1 MMEMIIH
8 LPKNQKEMK
17 EKVTRGTAG
26 KNDAEAGTS
35 SQYYGKQQA
44 VGGMGEGLADKE
56 ETANKEHT
64 NQTAQPE
71 KEIGGVNQNE
81 KDKAPELN
89 SSQESEDSIGFE
101 ELLSPGGKH
110 WNFGTFQQEDIRNIY
125 RMQLNETNSIVVNE
139 YGTNLVKR
147 KMDPLMVIEAKNAMS
162 KSEQVAEKTQGESL
176 QEEMEDGGG
185 GTQEA
190 PGMENLSQEEN
201 HLSQDAIMVGG
212 SGETL
217 VKDKI
222 AMTAQDSALLITDE
236 AVLDPVIP
244 GKETMTSAKYLVEH
258 GEGIEDPASQ
268 STSSDWDFLADEE
281 SAENMLMKE
290 TQDEEVVDEAA
301 QIEKGKS
308 KHIINSKGGKPVRQ
322 SERIK
327 KQDNGGV
334 KITEK
339 AERAAKK
346 RNLEGNS
353 FVNKNSF
360 AVLDSL
366 EIINKFSKMGGNSIS
381 VTMEHIDLLKDLEMA
396 RNNVRE
402 RLEEI
407 NRDNDEGSV
416 AEPSLEEV
424 KLIEWKSDSSDV
436 SDLEGYH
443 KISRRKNKKGKKK
456 KSPKKVSTPKGQS
469 FQPDDGID
477 CLEGDIPR

>member
-1 MMEMIIH
+1 
-8 LPKNQKEMK
+8 LLSLKKE
-17 EKVTRGTAG
+17 
-26 KNDAEAGTS
+26 N
-35 SQYYGKQQA
+35 
-44 VGGMGEGLADKE
+44 
-56 ETANKEHT
+56 
-64 NQTAQPE
+64 
-71 KEIGGVNQNE
+71 GGVDQND

-89 SSQESEDSIGFE
+89 SSQESEDSICFE

-125 RMQLNETNSIVVNE
+125 RMQLNETNSIAVNE
-139 YGTNLVKR
+139 YGTNLVKS

-162 KSEQVAEKTQGESL
+162 KGEQVAEKTQGESL

-201 HLSQDAIMVGG
+201 SLSQDALMVGG
-212 SGETL
+212 LGETM
-217 VKDKI
+217 VKDKNS
-222 AMTAQDSALLITDE
+222 MPAQDSALLISNE
-236 AVLDPVIP
+236 AARDPVIP
-244 GKETMTSAKYLVEH
+244 RKETMTSAEYLSEQ
-258 GEGIEDPASQ
+258 GEGIEDPAPQNISP
-268 STSSDWDFLADEE
+268 DWDSLAEE
-281 SAENMLMKE
+281 GSTENVLLKE
-290 TQDEEVVDEAA
+290 TQDEEVVEEAA
-301 QIEKGKS
+301 QIEKGKT
-308 KHIINSKGGKPVRQ
+308 KQTITNKGGKPVRQ

-327 KQDNGGV
+327 EQDNGGV

-346 RNLEGNS
+346 RNLEGNL

-366 EIINKFSKMGGNSIS
+366 KIINKFSKMGGNSTP

-407 NRDNDEGSV
+407 NRDNVEGSA

-424 KLIEWKSDSSDV
+424 KLIEWKLDSSDV
-436 SDLEGYH
+436 SDLEGFH
-443 KISRRKNKKGKKK
+443 KISRRKNKNSKKK

-477 CLEGDIPR
+477 CLEGDIPRQSTRYYLRKKKQHNSKHSR

>member
-1 MMEMIIH
+1 M
-8 LPKNQKEMK
+8 L
-17 EKVTRGTAG
+17 
-26 KNDAEAGTS
+26 
-35 SQYYGKQQA
+35 
-44 VGGMGEGLADKE
+44 
-56 ETANKEHT
+56 
-64 NQTAQPE
+64 
-71 KEIGGVNQNE
+71 
-81 KDKAPELN
+81 
-89 SSQESEDSIGFE
+89 
-101 ELLSPGGKH
+101 
-110 WNFGTFQQEDIRNIY
+110 
-125 RMQLNETNSIVVNE
+125 
-139 YGTNLVKR
+139 
-147 KMDPLMVIEAKNAMS
+147 S
-162 KSEQVAEKTQGESL
+162 KSEHVAEKTQGESM

-190 PGMENLSQEEN
+190 PGMENLSQEADL
-201 HLSQDAIMVGG
+201 LSQDAMMVGG

-222 AMTAQDSALLITDE
+222 EMSEHDSAIMITEE
-236 AVLDPVIP
+236 AVLDSVIP
-244 GKETMTSAKYLVEH
+244 GQETLTAAKYLVEQ

-268 STSSDWDFLADEE
+268 NTSPDWNSLADDEPTE
-281 SAENMLMKE
+281 TMLMEE
-290 TQDEEVVDEAA
+290 TQDEVVDEAA
-301 QIEKGKS
+301 QMEKGKS
-308 KHIINSKGGKPVRQ
+308 EHTINSKGGKPVRQ

-327 KQDNGGV
+327 EQDHGGV
-334 KITEK
+334 KISEK

-366 EIINKFSKMGGNSIS
+366 ELINKFSKMGGNSSS
-381 VTMEHIDLLKDLEMA
+381 VTMEHIDLLKELEMA

-402 RLEEI
+402 RLEEV

-443 KISRRKNKKGKKK
+443 KISRRKSKKGKKK
-456 KSPKKVSTPKGQS
+456 KSPQKVSTPKGQS

-477 CLEGDIPR
+477 CLEGDIPRQSTRYCLRKKKHHNPKYSR

>member
-1 MMEMIIH
+1 
-8 LPKNQKEMK
+8 
-17 EKVTRGTAG
+17 
-26 KNDAEAGTS
+26 
-35 SQYYGKQQA
+35 
-44 VGGMGEGLADKE
+44 
-56 ETANKEHT
+56 
-64 NQTAQPE
+64 
-71 KEIGGVNQNE
+71 
-81 KDKAPELN
+81 
-89 SSQESEDSIGFE
+89 
-101 ELLSPGGKH
+101 
-110 WNFGTFQQEDIRNIY
+110 
-125 RMQLNETNSIVVNE
+125 
-139 YGTNLVKR
+139 
-147 KMDPLMVIEAKNAMS
+147 
-162 KSEQVAEKTQGESL
+162 
-176 QEEMEDGGG
+176 
-185 GTQEA
+185 
-190 PGMENLSQEEN
+190 
-201 HLSQDAIMVGG
+201 
-212 SGETL
+212 

-222 AMTAQDSALLITDE
+222 SLPAQDSALLITVE

-244 GKETMTSAKYLVEH
+244 GKETMTSTEYLFEQ

-268 STSSDWDFLADEE
+268 GISPDWDSLAEE
-281 SAENMLMKE
+281 GSAENMLMKE
-290 TQDEEVVDEAA
+290 TQDEEVVEEAA
-301 QIEKGKS
+301 QIEKGKT
-308 KHIINSKGGKPVRQ
+308 KHIINSKGGGSVRQ

-327 KQDNGGV
+327 EQDNGGV